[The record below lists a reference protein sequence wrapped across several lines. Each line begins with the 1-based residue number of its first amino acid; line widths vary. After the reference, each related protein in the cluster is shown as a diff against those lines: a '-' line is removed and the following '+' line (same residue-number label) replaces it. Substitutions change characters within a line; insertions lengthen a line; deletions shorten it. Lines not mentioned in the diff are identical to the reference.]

1 MALIKV
7 TYSQAL
13 LDARKRLTKVIRN
26 KESAFREAESI
37 LLHAGS
43 LTREKLYV
51 LLREAVPVDVLKHFI
66 NMTALRLKNVPLQ
79 YITGTECFYGREFKV
94 KQGVFI
100 PRPDTEAVID
110 AVFDVNKNLPSA
122 SVAADCGSGSGILS
136 ITMLKE
142 ADNIRQVHCFDTN
155 KKALDLT
162 LANALT
168 YGVSRSVKLH
178 KGDFFAVCRR
188 LHLKFDL
195 LVSNPPYI
203 RLKALKTLQKEVLK
217 EPRAALTD
225 GSHGYTF
232 YRKFAD
238 NGKKLINPNGFI
250 VMEIGDNMGRKI
262 RKFFDK
268 PEWKFVGAFKD
279 FRGKERVLV
288 FKLL

>member
-1 MALIKV
+1 MSTVHV

-13 LDARKRLTKVIRN
+13 LDARKRLSKVIRN
-26 KESAFREAESI
+26 KDSAFREAEAI
-37 LLHAGS
+37 LLHAGA

-51 LLREAVPVDVLKHFI
+51 LLRDAIPRDVLKLFI

-94 KQGVFI
+94 EEGVFI

-110 AVFDVNKNLPSA
+110 AVLAISKSLPPA
-122 SVAADCGSGSGILS
+122 VTAADCGTGSGILPV
-136 ITMLKE
+136 TMLKE
-142 ADNIRQVHCFDTN
+142 ADNIKQVHCFDVN

-168 YGVSRSVKLH
+168 HGVSRSVKLH
-178 KGDFFAVCRR
+178 KGDFFALSRR
-188 LHLKFDL
+188 LRLKFDL

-203 RLKALKTLQKEVLK
+203 TIKAMRTLQKEVLK
-217 EPRAALTD
+217 EPKAALTD

-232 YRKFAD
+232 YKKFAD
-238 NGKKLINPNGFI
+238 NGRKLLNPNGYI
-250 VMEIGDNMGRKI
+250 VMEIGDNMGRKV
-262 RKFFDK
+262 RKFFNT

-279 FRGKERVLV
+279 FRDKERALV
-288 FKLL
+288 FRLS